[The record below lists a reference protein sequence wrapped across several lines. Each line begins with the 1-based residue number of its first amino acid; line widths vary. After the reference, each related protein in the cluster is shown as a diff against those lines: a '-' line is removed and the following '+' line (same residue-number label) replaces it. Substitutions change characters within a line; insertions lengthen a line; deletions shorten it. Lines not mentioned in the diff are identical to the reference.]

1 MNGYKI
7 DQAMKRRI
15 EDIAYQSLYGR
26 KTTFTHFLTP
36 PEYHYGFHFGKN
48 LSLHVMGFG
57 GYESAERQVLG
68 FEKEN
73 PLSPAMFPIQSL
85 TITWDS
91 PFAQIGHRDLL
102 GGILAVGIDR
112 KHIGD
117 IVIGNQEAQVYI
129 TGISPF
135 LFTQQL
141 TMVGKTRVEVKE
153 TDTVKEVEE
162 KKRERNAMVMNHTV
176 ASLRADIIIAVAFGI
191 KREIVSQLVDQKAV
205 KVNHLALEKKE
216 KTLTCGDLLSIRG
229 YGRIQLVSI
238 GNPNRKK
245 RIPIELLIYG
255 K

>member
-1 MNGYKI
+1 
-7 DQAMKRRI
+7 
-15 EDIAYQSLYGR
+15 
-26 KTTFTHFLTP
+26 
-36 PEYHYGFHFGKN
+36 
-48 LSLHVMGFG
+48 
-57 GYESAERQVLG
+57 
-68 FEKEN
+68 
-73 PLSPAMFPIQSL
+73 
-85 TITWDS
+85 
-91 PFAQIGHRDLL
+91 
-102 GGILAVGIDR
+102 
-112 KHIGD
+112 
-117 IVIGNQEAQVYI
+117 
-129 TGISPF
+129 
-135 LFTQQL
+135 
-141 TMVGKTRVEVKE
+141 MVGKTRVEVKE

-216 KTLTCGDLLSIRG
+216 KTLTCGDLLAIRG